1 MGNHLQNP
9 PALPWQS
16 QLCVRPHA
24 PNWLYAELMA
34 FRWYVQHEVYTGLG
48 TGFTL
53 DGDLI
58 AMSYRTANLT
68 LATMPY
74 IDEEFYHQYRWHS
87 PIPQPE
93 AYGQMLVTAT
103 SYPANL
109 NEPPRRRGTTP
120 RRHTSPRRQV
130 TPTRRPAQIPNRGHP
145 AHQQVRLTHPFSKM
159 RSLVGSTALLC
170 EAGSWNIRLLP
181 FMF

>member
-1 MGNHLQNP
+1 MDLGNHLQNP

-130 TPTRRPAQIPNRGHP
+130 TPTRRPATRVPDSKPRAPSPPTSEAHAPFFQDAFSCWVNR
-145 AHQQVRLTHPFSKM
+145 ASV
-159 RSLVGSTALLC
+159 
-170 EAGSWNIRLLP
+170 
-181 FMF
+181 